1 MEMHMHSERLRDR
14 IGLIDPACPETSHVE
29 LLKRN
34 HIRLISRDDIRDP

>member
-14 IGLIDPACPETSHVE
+14 MGLVDPARPETSHVE
-29 LLKRN
+29 FLKRN